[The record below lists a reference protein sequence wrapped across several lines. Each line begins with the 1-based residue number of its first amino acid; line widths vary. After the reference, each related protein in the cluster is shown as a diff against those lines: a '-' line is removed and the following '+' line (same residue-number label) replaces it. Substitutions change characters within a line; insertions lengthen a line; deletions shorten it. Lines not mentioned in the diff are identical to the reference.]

1 MTRIFES
8 LLAGVATYCAGLW
21 LLKEMENANN
31 VAAFQETN
39 PIIAVTMKSVDS
51 LCGNESSEALKY
63 AAYTAAK
70 LRNPDEVMLQ
80 DSWNRLRLLVKVIA

>member
-8 LLAGVATYCAGLW
+8 LIAGVATYCAGLW

-31 VAAFQETN
+31 VAVFEETN
-39 PIIAVTMKSVDS
+39 PMIAIAMHSVDG
-51 LCGNESSEALKY
+51 LCGNKSSEALKH

-70 LRNPDEVMLQ
+70 MRNPDEVMLQ
-80 DSWNRLRLLVKVIA
+80 DSWNRLRTLVKAIA